1 MKVGQ
6 APRAIVRRG
15 RGATAGTA
23 LACVSAQMRPQ
34 VRFTGHGRVHLA
46 LRVRQ
51 ALVTSRGA
59 RSAVSFAQAVTRV
72 WPTLPAAVAL
82 ASALVLLG
90 GCADLSEFRTDLSH
104 VRADLHATT
113 QGLSQLSARMDAL
126 ERRQG
131 EAESAAR
138 HTHQD
143 LSQAMEALSKALSPK
158 GPQIT
163 RGARKSL
170 SPKPAKPEG
179 QAREL
184 SAGGPEAAS
193 RGGNVRPGRRQL
205 RLGMTPDEVRHKL
218 GEPLRIEPAGAYV
231 VWHYAPISTQQ
242 YVIFE
247 HLSGQVAGWH
257 LSGQVAVWRGP

>member
-23 LACVSAQMRPQ
+23 IACVSAQMRPQ
-34 VRFTGHGRVHLA
+34 VRFTGHGRVQGT

-51 ALVTSRGA
+51 ALVTSRCA

-72 WPTLPAAVAL
+72 WPMLPAAVAL

-90 GCADLSEFRTDLSH
+90 SCADLREFRTDLSH

-113 QGLSQLSARMDAL
+113 KGLSQLSARMDAL
-126 ERRQG
+126 ERRQV
-131 EAESAAR
+131 EAESAVR

-163 RGARKSL
+163 RDARKSP

-193 RGGNVRPGRRQL
+193 RGGTSRPGPRQL
-205 RLGMTPDEVRHKL
+205 RLGMTQDELRRRL
-218 GEPLRIEPAGAYV
+218 GEPLRIEPTGAYV
-231 VWHYAPISTQQ
+231 FWHYSPISNRY

-247 HLSGQVAGWH
+247 NLSGQVSGW
-257 LSGQVAVWRGP
+257 RDP